1 VNITHGGSVV
11 HWMIGTPIRQVR
23 LPRLA
28 NEFFQRTGRDE
39 VLVPMEVHAGGL
51 APALALYAAA
61 SNAGGLISTL
71 PHKGRIA
78 GLVDA
83 CSPRAALTGMVNTVR
98 KEAGRLVGD
107 MLDGAALAAALRQ
120 RAVDLRGRRAVVLG
134 CGGFGSA
141 AAFELL
147 AAGAQTLVLVEV
159 DLARATRLAQRLDAH
174 FGAGRVRVRGPWRG
188 PAPGHHP
195 ELAGAQLLVQAS
207 PAGMHRDGDPAL
219 HAAEV
224 MPCDLD
230 ALQGLELLVDAVT
243 GPATALMRAAR
254 ARGLGVLGG
263 DEIAAAQLPLVL
275 DFWRV
280 PDVACSSSASPAV
293 HVTSASP
300 SESAE
305 SAGSAQSAP
314 SPSLAPAEPSR
325 AGQPIQPETH
335 R

>member
-1 VNITHGGSVV
+1 MSITQGGSVV

-39 VLVPMEVHAGGL
+39 VLVPMEVHADGL

-71 PHKGRIA
+71 PHKGRLA

-83 CSPRAALTGMVNTVR
+83 RSPRAALTGMVNTVR

-147 AAGAQTLVLVEV
+147 AAGAHTLVLVEV
-159 DLARATRLAQRLDAH
+159 DVARAARLAQRLDAH

-188 PAPGHHP
+188 PEPGHGP
-195 ELAGAQLLVQAS
+195 DLQGAQLLVQAS
-207 PAGMHRDGDPAL
+207 PAGMHRDGEPPL
-219 HAAEV
+219 HAAEAP
-224 MPCDLD
+224 PCDLD
-230 ALQGLELLVDAVT
+230 ALQGLEFLVDAVT

-254 ARGLGVLGG
+254 TRGLGVLGG

-280 PDVACSSSASPAV
+280 PGVACSSSASTAV
-293 HVTSASP
+293 PELSASP
-300 SESAE
+300 ADSAGSAE
-305 SAGSAQSAP
+305 SAP
-314 SPSLAPAEPSR
+314 PPPPAPAEPRR

>member
-1 VNITHGGSVV
+1 MSITHGGSVV

-28 NEFFQRTGRDE
+28 NELFQRTGRDE
-39 VLVPMEVHAGGL
+39 VLVPMEVHADGL

-71 PHKGRIA
+71 PHKGRLA

-159 DLARATRLAQRLDAH
+159 DVARATRLAQRLDAH

-188 PAPGHHP
+188 PELGHGP
-195 ELAGAQLLVQAS
+195 DLQGVQLLVQAS
-207 PAGMHRDGDPAL
+207 PAGMHRDGGPAL
-219 HAAEV
+219 HAAEAL
-224 MPCDLD
+224 PCDLD
-230 ALQGLELLVDAVT
+230 ALQGLEFLVDAVT

-254 ARGLGVLGG
+254 TRGLGVLGG

-280 PDVACSSSASPAV
+280 PGVACSSSASPASPAAPEL
-293 HVTSASP
+293 SASP
-300 SESAE
+300 AE
-305 SAGSAQSAP
+305 SAGSAESAP
-314 SPSLAPAEPSR
+314 PPPPAPAEPRR